1 MLAASAPMVPPSS
14 QPPGPIGLEAIV
26 ALPTSSLA
34 EQLGADVE
42 AGLSNAEARR
52 RLARFGANDPAP
64 ITRPGW
70 TAILLRQFASKLIL
84 LLVIATVVSGALG
97 EWINAAAIGVTVVVS
112 AGFGFFNELR
122 SESAIAALHRLTAL
136 RAEVIREGLHEEV
149 SAAEVVPGDLVV
161 VSEGRS
167 VPADA
172 RVVEARGL
180 FANES
185 ILTGEPTAVAKA
197 PENDRH
203 GESATPANALY
214 AGTTVVAGS
223 GMALVVATGAS
234 TSLGGIFIAM
244 RDARRRATPLEERLE
259 VLGNRLIA
267 IFLSL
272 CVALVVIGLFQGRE
286 LRIIIQMSVALAV
299 GAIPEGLPAVATTTL
314 AVAVRR
320 LAGRN
325 VLVRRLDAV
334 ETLGSTTVIATDKT
348 GTLTENRMVV
358 RRILLADGRAFRI
371 AANVHG
377 STIETTIDASGT
389 SPVTAADRAAV
400 DRLLLV
406 AALCNDAVVEHD
418 DGRGWHTHGDPS
430 EGAIALAAAG
440 LGHDT
445 GKLESVYPRVET
457 EPFTSATRVMRT
469 VHRVAGSPDMI
480 TAIKGAPEQVAE
492 LAGGSHPAWT
502 AAVHELADEGFRV
515 LAAAEGRDGG
525 LPVVL
530 GAAVLEDP
538 LRPDAAAAVAAC
550 RNAGIRLM
558 LITGDQARTAANVAR
573 ETGILG
579 ESQSVVQGVDLDVAS
594 LSNVAVVARA
604 THGNKEAIV
613 AALQNQGQVVAMT
626 GDGVNDAPALRA
638 ADVGVAIGPGAT
650 DVAMEAADI
659 VVADG
664 RLFSLVEGIR
674 EGRQIAQNLRQAIV
688 YLLTASFGT
697 ILLITLSMG
706 ASDELALGPLQILW
720 LNLVVHIFPAL
731 ALSIGR
737 EQGTSTSRPT
747 GALFTASTWTEI
759 AVRAVTVALGG
770 LAALLTSAA
779 WDESPGHTQA
789 MVFASLAFGLVGQ
802 AFLIDV
808 HSLAGLL
815 ARASRLGLWIGEAV
829 SGVLLMAA
837 MHLPGFRN
845 ALGLEPISAVDWAVV
860 VASAAGAWLAAQLLL
875 AIPRRFIL
883 VRPGIAAAR

>member
-1 MLAASAPMVPPSS
+1 MTAAPASMAPPAPKSN
-14 QPPGPIGLEAIV
+14 GLETIA
-26 ALPTSSLA
+26 ALPMSNLV
-34 EQLGADVE
+34 EQLGTDVE
-42 AGLSNAEARR
+42 TGLSSADARE

-97 EWINAAAIGVTVVVS
+97 EWINAAAIGVTVIVS

-122 SESAIAALHRLTAL
+122 SENAIAALHQLTAL
-136 RAEVIREGLHEEV
+136 RAEVVRDGLHEEI
-149 SAAEVVPGDLVV
+149 SAAEIVPGDLVV

-185 ILTGEPTAVAKA
+185 ILTGEPMAVAKA
-197 PENDRH
+197 AENDSH
-203 GESATPANALY
+203 GDSATPANALY

-223 GMALVVATGAS
+223 GLALVVATGAS
-234 TSLGGIFIAM
+234 TSLGGIFTAM

-259 VLGNRLIA
+259 GLGNRLIA

-286 LRIIIQMSVALAV
+286 LRIIIQMAVALAV

-320 LAGRN
+320 LAGRK

-334 ETLGSTTVIATDKT
+334 ETLGSTTIIATDKT

-358 RRILLADGRAFRI
+358 RRVLLADGRAFRI
-371 AANVHG
+371 VVQVHA
-377 STIETTIDASGT
+377 SSIDTTIDPSGT
-389 SPVTAADRAAV
+389 GHVTADDRAAI

-418 DGRGWHTHGDPS
+418 DDRGWHAHGDPS

-445 GKLESVYPRVET
+445 DRLESVYPRIET
-457 EPFTSATRVMRT
+457 EPFSSTTRVMRT
-469 VHRVAGSPDMI
+469 VHRIAGSPESI

-492 LAGGSHPAWT
+492 LVGSAHPALT
-502 AAVHELADEGFRV
+502 AAVHELADEGYRV
-515 LAAAEGRDGG
+515 LAVAEGRDDTPPR
-525 LPVVL
+525 LL
-530 GAAVLEDP
+530 GAVVLEDP
-538 LRPDAAAAVAAC
+538 LRPDAAAAVEAC
-550 RNAGIRLM
+550 HSAGIRLM

-573 ETGILG
+573 ETGILAEG
-579 ESQSVVQGVDLDVAS
+579 QSVVLGADLDVAG

-604 THGNKEAIV
+604 THGNKEAII
-613 AALQNQGQVVAMT
+613 AALQDQGHVVAMT

-737 EQGTSTSRPT
+737 EESASTSQPT
-747 GALFTASTWTEI
+747 GDLFTGRTWTEI
-759 AVRAVTVALGG
+759 AVRALTVALGG
-770 LAALLTSAA
+770 LAALLISVG

-808 HSLAGLL
+808 HSLRGFR
-815 ARASRLGLWIGEAV
+815 ARVSRLGLWIGEAI

-837 MHLPGFRN
+837 MHLPGFRST
-845 ALGLEPISAVDWAVV
+845 LGLEPISAMDWAVV
-860 VASAAGAWLAAQLLL
+860 VACAAGAWLAAQLVL
-875 AIPRRFIL
+875 AIPRRSML
-883 VRPGIAAAR
+883 ARPGNAATN